1 MAYPPPAGGQPPS
14 FKTNVNR
21 AKTKRWVEAKSYSYD
36 GDDWGEMDEYD
47 EYGGYDEPPPPPRPT
62 GLRQR
67 GQSAGR
73 EQPGV
78 YQPQQ
83 GGYNSPEANQHGYG
97 NLGRQG
103 PVQQQYGA
111 RSVTNP
117 PHHPHSGRSGSFDR
131 GDERRAF
138 SASHP
143 PQGVLP
149 SQSGVN
155 YSAPYEQAPN
165 DDVPSHSSGT
175 PASQFHPC
183 QPTSQPAVNFHDH
196 NLRQAE
202 LYQPF
207 VSNRSVPAT
216 DHARQPS
223 MGSRTQSMTSQ
234 SSMDF
239 HNRRDFSPSA
249 VPPPLHTRGSP
260 SPHNKSESQSA
271 MRPPRK
277 SSLSQHN
284 PPQHPQEGQD
294 TGVVDQLDSEGIE
307 PASRG
312 RTDSNTSRPLPFVR
326 PAEIYKRLQEEK
338 ERERQSQDSSR
349 PSMDAIMGDNQTGE
363 ESIRNAGGTS
373 ERNQAVDSRQRSR
386 SALGAV
392 AERKS
397 EYGMPGNA
405 ENFVNQSD
413 EPTKQQ
419 ATQVR
424 SPKTFESD
432 TSKTSLSPQLPD
444 VVRMSGFGE
453 LFAGTSHVPGGTSDT
468 SVTKGNSPSQMPQY
482 QPREAQNDTTLQHQP
497 SLGFRS
503 AVHQAFDSTNEP
515 VPETPSSS
523 TADSSIGR
531 SGSGGTSVVSPIISR
546 EPSSATPNL
555 NFRDLQIRP
564 ATPPSANQ
572 QVDSEARPQS
582 SGSLAT
588 PKAVQRKSTPDLIDQ
603 RPANFIPGHRRDLST
618 PSPDNSPARTPAVE
632 VNNQMQQPQEA
643 ELAMTTPIET
653 RFPYDHSQSESSQ
666 NSQTSPVKAS
676 GNSDFATMHPSR
688 KGRALNEAAT
698 LSQAAS
704 GETPKSP
711 TESTRSRVRNLA
723 DKFES
728 GRSSPAGSDRAPSPI
743 KTIFLPNQS
752 AASSRP
758 FPAERMESF
767 RPKLPGGWESSASL
781 ASLATHSKP
790 EPTLAPV
797 SLQQRM
803 QNTAPAITKP
813 PAPSSDHGSIASD
826 TSNRGLSNSAA
837 TKNEAST
844 SDPFASLAAAGTA
857 LAGAFSTAMGSVE
870 GDKPSST
877 TPAVQHGQPP
887 DPMVTEDDSNMTR
900 PRNNLANTAFI
911 LEASK
916 PPMLATP
923 GDEPSSI
930 MPTPLDKLSQPARSG
945 KSAAGD
951 YFAAGPRGST
961 PKQQA
966 SGDSYTTQGSASTKR
981 SQLLPSIS
989 TETTP
994 QYESDRLR
1002 REIIRELS
1010 PGLTSEPS
1018 TAESNNQSRE
1028 VSRQST
1034 NLDVTRDQRESMVL
1048 PREYDS
1054 YWNASG
1060 SEQSS
1065 RASSVRDHP
1074 KEVKEVISEDQ
1085 KDRPIMSPIPYIA
1098 GQAPGATQPAR
1109 SHLTERPEMPSHG
1122 FSWERTQEA
1131 VPLAKVP
1138 DSSKLPSSDEKSNDE
1153 PLHQPRERMPED
1165 INTNVDPRTQN
1176 VATPEPQRS
1185 DFGGAMTRDRSLE
1198 SEFTRH
1204 SSEQEIAAGAGERKS
1219 SITLKHPVH
1228 TNSPQSAVGY
1238 LEPTVTHPHQYPYQS
1253 HEQPCEDNEDP
1264 SQPMSTTQEAPPAPA
1279 LPTSQPQVHN
1289 FREILAMKN
1298 PQDRIKA
1305 YDESRQH
1312 FENIDTGLEHWLAV
1326 ATSDLPEHKEILPNG
1341 KLLGPIDYKPLSTR
1355 SKLGGLL
1362 ASTSSSTQQ
1371 PHQQQYL
1378 DANSPVGGMN
1388 ASHAPSG
1395 SSIQG
1400 YSPTSGGSKL
1410 TSQQMQARGKDLLH
1424 SAGVF
1429 GGKANVAAKGLFS
1442 KGKSKFRGGNADK
1455 APISSFNTSHRQS
1468 LPQQHKSSKSFPN
1481 TPQNESFDESPSA
1494 NQSNLSR
1501 PRSLVHPS
1509 RQATAFRAE
1518 QGQLQHTELPGE
1530 RARDRSTGTTRATGE
1545 SGQADVQASPYVGG
1559 PPPGDTTQT
1568 GTPAASS
1575 NQPGTSESPAQF
1587 GTHMDQR
1594 REQYD
1599 QSKSIHSPHTPSSS
1613 NRTPT
1618 QADYADYFRR
1628 DSFPTAMRP
1637 DRGTNGNGQ
1646 HTAGED
1652 NIQQQS
1658 MFRPQ
1663 PNDRHPTPSLQSKYS
1678 TQPLKEEHLPS
1689 ANRMNLDES
1698 HSQIDPPVPQRG
1710 SEESD
1715 GTFRTATSG
1724 RPRNSSIGANSS
1736 RRHTSSEPQGQ
1747 PEGRLTKEA
1756 PGAVSPLRSPSIVS
1770 PAANIRDQAKARP
1783 FSFVQFSSS
1792 PALQPLDNYSHR
1804 KPSVD
1809 STSSRIDPSQDV
1821 PPSPMS
1827 SGQSITH
1834 TQTDYTDRKDSSHH
1848 GDTEREIFPN
1858 NRQDPVAP
1866 ETRSFSQPYQEPAIQ
1881 NHPTLR
1887 QEQALDNRDEIPEQ
1901 CYPAPVSRPD
1911 HVVPRSDTTGFSLEG
1926 VGPPVARPRN
1936 STSTS
1941 KRGSRSSAFFRSFKS
1956 PSAETS
1962 SPQLPNE
1969 NEGHDDSEK
1978 QDTNRIRNSKSKRGS
1993 LFRSIT
1999 GAKASS
2005 SEDKSGEM
2013 NKVEPDASSRND
2025 PERTA
2030 ELVESNESPAKGP
2043 SKYRNRLSRTATT
2056 KIEEQPREA
2065 PSKKKRFSAIGS
2077 LFGRSKDQ
2085 KSQIDRSKLSSHQ
2098 VQSEDSGPRQGSSGH
2113 VSASAAFGRGNGLPS
2128 ADDPYDYTRNKL
2140 AKQGF
2145 LAETAGRKS
2154 SKTREPQASRQEQH
2168 LFPPRQQSLG
2178 HGSQQSQQR
2187 PSDWSREPSANSSIA
2202 RSQRPPSQQIAAPIQ
2217 HHRVHSSVTTR
2228 STTRHSGL
2236 SQPAQKPQQFSS
2248 TITTTTTTSRP
2259 PNQQRQ
2265 QQQQQQQQQSNTSR
2279 SDSPPPPP
2287 LPPKDTWHRQ
2297 KPHQRS
2303 ISNDSFTQAAGRS
2316 SSTDPPFPVFNIP
2329 NGPPPTNN
2337 ILSPRE
2343 STLPTHHPLLRS
2355 QQSGHASAPTHHSLP
2370 PLQTGIPGLSEPA
2383 PRPYDTDSRQAGRS
2397 QIVTTPMAEDYS
2409 HNRHAVNTV
2418 TSTTTTGGNDI
2429 GGGGAGNYGRK
2440 VGLENS
2446 DDEPIVMSATSF
2458 PGQMWQPQYGW
2469 EGE

>member
-47 EYGGYDEPPPPPRPT
+47 EYGGYDEPPPPSRPT
-62 GLRQR
+62 GLRKR
-67 GQSAGR
+67 GQSASW

-78 YQPQQ
+78 NQPQQ
-83 GGYNSPEANQHGYG
+83 GPYNSPEANQHGYG

-103 PVQQQYGA
+103 PAQQQYGA

-117 PHHPHSGRSGSFDR
+117 SHHPLAGRSGSFDR

-143 PQGVLP
+143 PQGVPPL
-149 SQSGVN
+149 QSGAN

-165 DDVPSHSSGT
+165 DDVLSHSSGT
-175 PASQFHPC
+175 SASQFHPS
-183 QPTSQPAVNFHDH
+183 QPTSQPAVNFHDDD
-196 NLRQAE
+196 LRQAE
-202 LYQPF
+202 LYQPS
-207 VSNRSVPAT
+207 VQNRYVPAT

-223 MGSRTQSMTSQ
+223 MGSRTHSMTSQ
-234 SSMDF
+234 PSMDF

-260 SPHNKSESQSA
+260 SPHNRSESQSA
-271 MRPPRK
+271 TRPPRK

-284 PPQHPQEGQD
+284 PPQHPQEGRD
-294 TGVVDQLDSEGIE
+294 TGVVDQLDPEGIE

-312 RTDSNTSRPLPFVR
+312 RTDSTTSKPLPFVR
-326 PAEIYKRLQEEK
+326 PADIYKRLQEEK

-363 ESIRNAGGTS
+363 GESTRIAGGTS
-373 ERNQAVDSRQRSR
+373 ERNQALDSRQRST
-386 SALGAV
+386 SALDAV

-397 EYGMPGNA
+397 EYGMPESP
-405 ENFVNQSD
+405 ENFVSQSD
-413 EPTKQQ
+413 EPTKQL
-419 ATQVR
+419 ATHVR

-432 TSKTSLSPQLPD
+432 TNKTSLSPQLPN

-468 SVTKGNSPSQMPQY
+468 SVTEGTKSSQMPEY

-546 EPSSATPNL
+546 EPSSAMPHL
-555 NFRDLQIRP
+555 NFSDLQIRP

-572 QVDSEARPQS
+572 QADSEARTQS

-588 PKAVQRKSTPDLIDQ
+588 PKAVQRKSTPDLTEQ
-603 RPANFIPGHRRDLST
+603 RPASFIPGHRRDLST

-632 VNNQMQQPQEA
+632 VTNQLQQPQEA
-643 ELAMTTPIET
+643 ELATTTPIET
-653 RFPYDHSQSESSQ
+653 RFPYDHSQSEGSQ
-666 NSQTSPVKAS
+666 SSQTSPVKAS
-676 GNSDFATMHPSR
+676 DDSDFATMHPSR

-698 LSQAAS
+698 SSQPMS

-711 TESTRSRVRNLA
+711 AEPTRSRVHNLA
-723 DKFES
+723 EKFES

-743 KTIFLPNQS
+743 KTSFLPNQS
-752 AASSRP
+752 VASSRP
-758 FPAERMESF
+758 FAAERMESF

-813 PAPSSDHGSIASD
+813 PAPSSDHGSTTSD

-837 TKNEAST
+837 TKNEAPT

-857 LAGAFSTAMGSVE
+857 LAGAFSTAMESVE
-870 GDKPSST
+870 GGKPPST
-877 TPAVQHGQPP
+877 IPAVQDGQPP
-887 DPMVTEDDSNMTR
+887 DPMATKDESKMTR
-900 PRNNLANTAFI
+900 PRNSLANTASI
-911 LEASK
+911 LEASES
-916 PPMLATP
+916 PMLATP
-923 GDEPSSI
+923 VDEASSI

-945 KSAAGD
+945 DSAAGD
-951 YFAAGPRGST
+951 YFAAGPQAST

-989 TETTP
+989 TEMTP

-1010 PGLTSEPS
+1010 PGLTSEAS
-1018 TAESNNQSRE
+1018 TAESNNQPHE

-1034 NLDVTRDQRESMVL
+1034 NLDVMRDQRESTVL

-1060 SEQSS
+1060 SEKSS
-1065 RASSVRDHP
+1065 RASSVGGHS

-1085 KDRPIMSPIPYIA
+1085 EDQPITSPLPYIA
-1098 GQAPGATQPAR
+1098 DQAPGPTEPAQ
-1109 SHLTERPEMPSHG
+1109 SHLTERSEMPSRG

-1131 VPLAKVP
+1131 VSLVKLP
-1138 DSSKLPSSDEKSNDE
+1138 DSSKLPSNDEKSNDE
-1153 PLHQPRERMPED
+1153 PLHQPHERMPKD
-1165 INTNVDPRTQN
+1165 INTNVEPRTQN
-1176 VATPEPQRS
+1176 VATPEFQPS
-1185 DFGGAMTRDRSLE
+1185 DFSGAMTRDRSLE
-1198 SEFTRH
+1198 PEPLRH

-1219 SITLKHPVH
+1219 SITSKHPVH
-1228 TNSPQSAVGY
+1228 TDSPQSAFEDV
-1238 LEPTVTHPHQYPYQS
+1238 EPTVTHPKQYPYQS
-1253 HEQPCEDNEDP
+1253 NEQPCDDSEDP

-1289 FREILAMKN
+1289 YREILALKN

-1312 FENIDTGLEHWLAV
+1312 FATIDTGLEHWLAV

-1341 KLLGPIDYKPLSTR
+1341 KLLGPIDYKPSSTR

-1362 ASTSSSTQQ
+1362 ASSSSSTQQ
-1371 PHQQQYL
+1371 PHHQQYL
-1378 DANSPVGGMN
+1378 NANSPGGGMN
-1388 ASHAPSG
+1388 ASQAPSG
-1395 SSIQG
+1395 STIQA

-1455 APISSFNTSHRQS
+1455 APISSFNTSHKQS
-1468 LPQQHKSSKSFPN
+1468 LPQQHQSSKSFPN
-1481 TPQNESFDESPSA
+1481 TPLNESFDESPSP
-1494 NQSNLSR
+1494 NQSFLSR

-1509 RQATAFRAE
+1509 RQEMALRGE
-1518 QGQLQHTELPGE
+1518 QGQPQHTELPGE
-1530 RARDRSTGTTRATGE
+1530 RARDRSISTTRTTGE
-1545 SGQADVQASPYVGG
+1545 SGQADVQASPYVGDL
-1559 PPPGDTTQT
+1559 PPGDTAPT
-1568 GTPAASS
+1568 GTSAASS

-1587 GTHMDQR
+1587 GIHMDQR
-1594 REQYD
+1594 GAQYD
-1599 QSKSIHSPHTPSSS
+1599 QSMGIHTPHTPSGS

-1618 QADYADYFRR
+1618 QTDYADYFRR
-1628 DSFPTAMRP
+1628 DTSPTGMRL
-1637 DRGTNGNGQ
+1637 DRGTNGNSQ
-1646 HTAGED
+1646 NTAGKD
-1652 NIQQQS
+1652 NILQQS

-1663 PNDRHPTPSLQSKYS
+1663 PNDRHPTPSLQSKHS
-1678 TQPLKEEHLPS
+1678 TQPSKEEPLPS

-1698 HSQIDPPVPQRG
+1698 HSQIDPSVPQRG

-1736 RRHTSSEPQGQ
+1736 EPQGQ

-1756 PGAVSPLRSPSIVS
+1756 PGAVPPLRSSSIAS
-1770 PAANIRDQAKARP
+1770 PAANVRDQGKARP
-1783 FSFVQFSSS
+1783 FSFVQFSPS
-1792 PALQPLDNYSHR
+1792 PALKTLDSYSHR
-1804 KPSVD
+1804 EPSVD
-1809 STSSRIDPSQDV
+1809 GTSSRIDTSQDA

-1827 SGQSITH
+1827 SGHSMTH
-1834 TQTDYTDRKDSSHH
+1834 TQLDHSNRKDSSHH
-1848 GDTEREIFPN
+1848 DDTEREIFPN
-1858 NRQDPVAP
+1858 KRQDPVTP
-1866 ETRSFSQPYQEPAIQ
+1866 ESRSFSQPNQEPTVE
-1881 NHPTLR
+1881 NCPTLR

-1901 CYPAPVSRPD
+1901 RYPAPVSRPD
-1911 HVVPRSDTTGFSLEG
+1911 PVVPRSDTTEFSLEG

-1936 STSTS
+1936 GTSTS
-1941 KRGSRSSAFFRSFKS
+1941 KRGSRSSAFFRSFKG

-1969 NEGHDDSEK
+1969 NEGQDDSEK
-1978 QDTNRIRNSKSKRGS
+1978 QDTNRIRKTKSKRGS

-1999 GAKASS
+1999 GGKASS
-2005 SEDKSGEM
+2005 SEDKMGEM
-2013 NKVEPDASSRND
+2013 KKVEPDASSRNN
-2025 PERTA
+2025 PERSV
-2030 ELVESNESPAKGP
+2030 ELVESNESPAKG
-2043 SKYRNRLSRTATT
+2043 SKNRNRLSKTATA

-2085 KSQIDRSKLSSHQ
+2085 KSQIDRSKLSSQQ
-2098 VQSEDSGPRQGSSGH
+2098 VQSEDSGSWQGSSGH
-2113 VSASAAFGRGNGLPS
+2113 VSASAASGRGNGLPS
-2128 ADDPYDYTRNKL
+2128 AGDAHDDTRNEL

-2145 LAETAGRKS
+2145 LAETAARNS
-2154 SKTREPQASRQEQH
+2154 FKTRKPQASTQEQH

-2178 HGSQQSQQR
+2178 HGPQQSQQR
-2187 PSDWSREPSANSSIA
+2187 PSDWSREPSANSSVA

-2228 STTRHSGL
+2228 STTHHSGL
-2236 SQPAQKPQQFSS
+2236 SQSARNPQQFSS
-2248 TITTTTTTSRP
+2248 TTTTTTTTSRP
-2259 PNQQRQ
+2259 PNQQH
-2265 QQQQQQQQQSNTSR
+2265 QQQQSNTSR

-2287 LPPKDTWHRQ
+2287 PPPKDTWHRQ
-2297 KPHQRS
+2297 KSHQRS
-2303 ISNDSFTQAAGRS
+2303 ISDDSFTQAAGRS

-2329 NGPPPTNN
+2329 NGPAPTNN

-2343 STLPTHHPLLRS
+2343 SALPRHHPLPRS
-2355 QQSGHASAPTHHSLP
+2355 QQSGHASAQTLHSLP

-2383 PRPYDTDSRQAGRS
+2383 PRPYDTDLRQARRS
-2397 QIVTTPMAEDYS
+2397 QMETTPRADDYS
-2409 HNRHAVNTV
+2409 NNRHAA
-2418 TSTTTTGGNDI
+2418 STIRSVTTTGGNDI
-2429 GGGGAGNYGRK
+2429 GSGTGNYGRNA
-2440 VGLENS
+2440 GPENS

-2458 PGQMWQPQYGW
+2458 PGQMWQPQYGS